1 MNLDAPMT
9 NTSRDYWDEKVLR
22 NEIDAAILKIT
33 NIMFVVLCFVGV
45 VVFSINEGVPFLNQ
59 TII

>member
-1 MNLDAPMT
+1 MT

-33 NIMFVVLCFVGV
+33 NIMFVVLCCVLLVLMF
-45 VVFSINEGVPFLNQ
+45 FLL
-59 TII
+59 TKASRS

>member
-33 NIMFVVLCFVGV
+33 NIMFVVLCCVLLVLMF
-45 VVFSINEGVPFLNQ
+45 FLL
-59 TII
+59 TKASRS